1 MEYQVEKI
9 TMQIKIEKAIG
20 KIFKTIILVFLI
32 MLLIINLGMLYQK
45 NVKNEEIPRIGDFS
59 VFNIISES
67 MKPTIEVNDL
77 IIIKKCKQEEL
88 KIGDVITFKTPEETV
103 VTHKIV
109 KISKED
115 GKKVYITKGDNNKI
129 EDSDPVEYEQIH
141 GKYVFK
147 ISGAG
152 RFAERLQE
160 NNGLIS
166 VALTIIIFII
176 IKNGNDKKKENRKRT
191 REKYD
196 IKKKR
201 DEYNKKVKEL

>member
-9 TMQIKIEKAIG
+9 TKQIKIEKAIG

-88 KIGDVITFKTPEETV
+88 KIGDIINFKTPEETV
-103 VTHKIV
+103 VTQKIV

>member
-1 MEYQVEKI
+1 
-9 TMQIKIEKAIG
+9 
-20 KIFKTIILVFLI
+20 
-32 MLLIINLGMLYQK
+32 
-45 NVKNEEIPRIGDFS
+45 
-59 VFNIISES
+59 